1 MFVEEMNVEVI
12 KKIIMKGVGFCSTKL
27 EVERYV
33 KFSDDFLNEL
43 LNYIEFVFNSL
54 IEECEKVVIFV
65 NIN

>member
-12 KKIIMKGVGFCSTKL
+12 KKIIMKGVGFCLIKL
-27 EVERYV
+27 EVEWYV